1 MNKDL
6 DTQIKEALKAY
17 LASGVEEQVDYQK
30 FYLYSIVTHSTAIEG
45 STVTEIENQL
55 LFDEGIAAKGRS
67 LTEQMMN
74 VDLKD
79 AYLHS
84 FRIAAENPTYTPQL
98 LQQLSALVMRRTGS
112 EYSTIAGQFDSSK
125 GEFRLCNVSA
135 GIGGRSYL
143 AYNKVPRAVD
153 EFCRWLND
161 EIAKADKTNIAT
173 CYRLNF
179 ETHFRLVTI
188 HPWVDGNGRTTRLV
202 MNMIQR
208 QLGLVPSIV
217 RREDKGEYI
226 QSLVDSREHNDSSIA
241 QDVMLRHHIA
251 NLNRRVLQYQENDGV
266 NIKNDGV
273 KGEDDCVNH
282 LNKTLQRIYHAIVDK
297 PEIKTA
303 ELMENLDISE
313 STITRSTREL
323 KKLGFIKREG
333 SDKTGRW
340 IILK

>member
-1 MNKDL
+1 MDANL
-6 DTQIKEALKAY
+6 DIQIDDALKAY
-17 LASGVEEQVDYQK
+17 RASGVEDQVDYQK

-45 STVTEIENQL
+45 STITEIENQL

-79 AYLHS
+79 AYLS
-84 FRIAAENPTYTPQL
+84 AFRIASENPTYTLQL

-112 EYSTIAGQFDSSK
+112 EYSTIAGHFDSSK

-161 EIAKADKTNIAT
+161 EIAKADKTNIAA
-173 CYRLNF
+173 CYRLSF
-179 ETHFRLVTI
+179 EAHFRLITI
-188 HPWVDGNGRTTRLV
+188 HPWVDGNGRITRLV
-202 MNMIQR
+202 MNMIQW

-217 RREDKGEYI
+217 RKEDKGEYI
-226 QSLVDSREHNDSSIA
+226 QSLIDSRENDDSTIA
-241 QDVMLRHHIA
+241 QDVMLRHHIV
-251 NLNRRVLQYQENDGV
+251 NLNRRVLQYQEDDGV
-266 NIKNDGV
+266 NINNGGVKDKDDGV
-273 KGEDDCVNH
+273 KY
-282 LNKTLQRIYHAIVDK
+282 LNETLQRIYKAIVNK
-297 PEIKTA
+297 PEIKST
-303 ELMENLDISE
+303 ELMESLGVSE
-313 STITRSTREL
+313 STVTRSTREL
-323 KKLGFIKREG
+323 KKLGYIAREG

-340 IILK
+340 IILN